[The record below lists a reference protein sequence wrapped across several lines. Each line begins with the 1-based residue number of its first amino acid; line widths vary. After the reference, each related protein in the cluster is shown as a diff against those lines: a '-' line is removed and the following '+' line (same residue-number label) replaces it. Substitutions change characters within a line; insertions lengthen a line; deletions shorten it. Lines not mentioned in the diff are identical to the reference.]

1 MIDKAYNKYYA
12 ICAEPPTEPPDEKH
26 ITAECKHETYTGEVT
41 YDFNGKTICPD
52 CFRDEVMCFLDP
64 AYPYRLT
71 QLADAM
77 GVDYTE
83 VN

>member
-1 MIDKAYNKYYA
+1 MKFGSMKVHSTLTAKIYA
-12 ICAEPPTEPPDEKH
+12 L
-26 ITAECKHETYTGEVT
+26 
-41 YDFNGKTICPD
+41 D
-52 CFRDEVMCFLDP
+52 CFRDEVMYFLDP

-77 GVDYTE
+77 GVDYKE